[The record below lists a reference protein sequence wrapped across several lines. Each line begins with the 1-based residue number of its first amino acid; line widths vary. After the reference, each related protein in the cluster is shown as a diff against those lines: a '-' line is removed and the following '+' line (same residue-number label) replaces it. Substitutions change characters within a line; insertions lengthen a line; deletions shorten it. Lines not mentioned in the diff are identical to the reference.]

1 MTSAAPGD
9 LARRG
14 KPTGSC
20 VRKSTDGVTGIATP
34 GPVAS
39 AVLEVRDPADQRC
52 VVAEV
57 PAMGADDV
65 AAAYE
70 RARAGFAAW
79 RRANPLDRATVLS
92 AAADLI
98 RSKAEDGAITLVREN
113 GKTLAEA
120 RVEVAKTADFLDF
133 YASFA
138 RQPLGEIL
146 ADARTGTQTT
156 VRCEPVGVVLAIT
169 PWNDPLL
176 TPARKLGPALIAG
189 NAVVLKPARQT
200 PLTARWLADQLAS
213 AGLPGGVLGLV
224 TGRDQDISQALL
236 SHSGL
241 DALTFTGSTATGAY
255 LRSAL
260 SGRNVRLQ
268 TETGGKNASVVL
280 ADADLSLA
288 ADTVT
293 AAAFG
298 QAGQRC
304 TATSRLI
311 VDAAVAPA
319 LLELLRGR
327 AAAAVLG
334 PGLDPAS
341 TLGPLATP
349 EHRDGVLAHI
359 GRATAEGA
367 DVITGGARPAAG
379 ALQHGCYVEPTIISV
394 SPRHALWRDEVFG
407 PVVAVCQASGFD
419 EAVGLAND
427 SRYGLSAAVFT
438 TSLRLASEFI
448 DRAEAGQVAVNL
460 PTSGWDVHHPF
471 GGFRDSGSAF
481 KEQGAPGLRF
491 YTRLKT
497 AAVRFTW

>member
-1 MTSAAPGD
+1 MRKPTDGLTGVAPPGPAASAA
-9 LARRG
+9 
-14 KPTGSC
+14 
-20 VRKSTDGVTGIATP
+20 
-34 GPVAS
+34 
-39 AVLEVRDPADQRC
+39 LEVRDPADQRC

-57 PAMGADDV
+57 PAMGAAEV

-70 RARAGFAAW
+70 RARSGFAAW
-79 RRANPLDRATVLS
+79 RRANPLDRAAVLS
-92 AAADLI
+92 AAAGLI
-98 RSKAEDGAITLVREN
+98 RSKAEDGAVTLVREN

-120 RVEVAKTADFLDF
+120 RVEVTKTADFLDF

-146 ADARTGTQTT
+146 ADARAGTQTT
-156 VRCEPVGVVLAIT
+156 VRYEPVGVVLAIT

-189 NAVVLKPARQT
+189 NAVLLKPARQT
-200 PLTARWLADQLAS
+200 PLIAQWLAGLLAS
-213 AGLPGGVLGLV
+213 AGLPGGVLSVV
-224 TGRDQDISQALL
+224 TGRDQDISDALL
-236 SHSGL
+236 GHPDL
-241 DALTFTGSTATGAY
+241 DALTFTGSTATGAH
-255 LRSAL
+255 LRRAL
-260 SGRNVRLQ
+260 SGANVRLQ

-280 ADADLSLA
+280 ADADLDLA
-288 ADTVT
+288 ADTVA

-311 VDAAVAPA
+311 ADSAVLPA
-319 LLELLRGR
+319 LLDRLRGR

-359 GRATAEGA
+359 GRARAEGA
-367 DVITGGARPAAG
+367 DVIAGGAKPAAD
-379 ALQHGCYVEPTIISV
+379 ALRHGCYVEPTIIGV
-394 SPRHALWRDEVFG
+394 SPRQALWRDEVFG
-407 PVVAVCQASGFD
+407 PVVAVCPASGFD
-419 EAVGLAND
+419 EAVALAND

-438 TSLRLASEFI
+438 TSLRLANEFI

-497 AAVRFTW
+497 AAVRFAW